1 MMVRSNRAMAHSR
14 LRSWCGAMLVQVL
27 VDLRNLTLSH
37 LLEDRP
43 CQDDDDEQ
51 QGEEAA
57 VEVGEDE
64 GATSAKA
71 RARRNSRKARR
82 RRKGRRLLG
91 GGCETGDSE
100 TLQRTMLVGAAGGG
114 GSDAEAGKGFNLAG
128 ALEGRGVLAVH
139 HAVLRGVLCWWW
151 SECRMCSTGGIG

>member
-1 MMVRSNRAMAHSR
+1 MAHSR

-27 VDLRNLTLSH
+27 VDLRNLKLSH

-43 CQDDDDEQ
+43 CQDNDDDEQQQ

-100 TLQRTMLVGAAGGG
+100 TLQRTMLVGAGGG
-114 GSDAEAGKGFNLAG
+114 GSDAEAGKGLQT
-128 ALEGRGVLAVH
+128 H
-139 HAVLRGVLCWWW
+139 
-151 SECRMCSTGGIG
+151 